1 MYHSEAILL
10 ADGRIL
16 ISGSDPQD
24 QPNPERKPNPQ
35 EYRIEV
41 YYPPYLVDGRVQ
53 PQITALPVTDWAYG
67 GRFTITVRVFQT
79 GPIRFSLLGSVAST
93 HGSSMGIRTIF
104 PEVTPIQSFYPHRL
118 TIYTVFLQWK
128 YVHHRCS
135 AKCTRLPVSYYHLL
149 CNQ

>member
-16 ISGSDPQD
+16 ISGSDPED
-24 QPNPERKPNPQ
+24 NVNPQ

-104 PEVTPIQSFYPHRL
+104 PEVTLIQSFYPHEIDNL
-118 TIYTVFLQWK
+118 YSFLAMEIRAPSLLRQM
-128 YVHHRCS
+128 HTS
-135 AKCTRLPVSYYHLL
+135 AR
-149 CNQ
+149 